1 MGNDFLLMIEEF
13 ERNKLPLLPWTVPL
27 FFFFPLFKTGNW
39 EEKGKKKS
47 CYHTDMESLAGK
59 EDTEGKGGQ
68 AS

>member
-1 MGNDFLLMIEEF
+1 MIEEF
-13 ERNKLPLLPWTVPL
+13 CEKQVATFLLDGFR
-27 FFFFPLFKTGNW
+27 FFFFFLSFPNQKLET
-39 EEKGKKKS
+39 GKKKRKRKR